1 MTASEFKKEITDL
14 RKRATMTCAFLSNLS
29 LFAYLVT
36 AYIGHRTGVRYPV
49 QRNKQIIY
57 SATSVTSRTMESGLR
72 RLRSED
78 PELYNQMPE
87 FLDKQVDQSYINTVR
102 SEG

>member
-1 MTASEFKKEITDL
+1 
-14 RKRATMTCAFLSNLS
+14 MTCSFLSNLS

-36 AYIGHRTGVRYPV
+36 AYIGHRTGVRYPI
-49 QRNKQIIY
+49 QKNKQIIY
-57 SATSVTSRTMESGLR
+57 SARSVTSRTMESGLR

-78 PELYNQMPE
+78 VELYNQMPE
-87 FLDKQVDQSYINTVR
+87 FLDKQVDQSYINIVR